1 MGTLPWIAPATLAF
15 TLPGSIAMKAN
26 TRQDY
31 LQRIDRVVAAL
42 QGAVEQGG
50 ELPEL
55 ARLAAVAHLSPFHFH
70 RIYRALSG
78 ETVGQTV
85 ARLRLLRALQLLA
98 EPSER
103 VTETALAVG
112 YETPQAFARAFRQA
126 FDASPSE
133 WRGQHER
140 LQEAMQRL
148 RSPAIAGDAGAVAMR
163 VEVVSVEPFRV
174 VATRYDGDYR
184 DLDKAYG
191 RLFEWAAAHALLE
204 RMAGIYGVAHDGGP
218 DASYDR
224 GAFDC
229 ALAFHGGDVATDG
242 YTFPL
247 QLGGGLWARWRHVGS
262 YDHLGAQTDRLVAA
276 WLPGSGYVLRDEAP
290 FRHFLDDPEDVP
302 EAALRADVYLPIAPG

>member
-1 MGTLPWIAPATLAF
+1 
-15 TLPGSIAMKAN
+15 MKAN

-31 LQRIDRVVAAL
+31 LQRIDRVVAVL
-42 QGAVEQGG
+42 QCAVAQGG
-50 ELPEL
+50 EPPEL
-55 ARLAAVAHLSPFHFH
+55 ARLAEAAHLSPFHFH

-98 EPSER
+98 EPDER

-126 FDASPSE
+126 FNATPSE
-133 WRGQHER
+133 LRGQRAR

-148 RSPAIAGDAGAVAMR
+148 RHPATRDEEGESVLM

-174 VATRYDGDYR
+174 VATRYAGGHR
-184 DLDKAYG
+184 DLDQAYG
-191 RLFEWAAAHALLE
+191 RLFEWAADHALLE
-204 RMAGIYGVAHDGGP
+204 RMAGIYGVPHDGLP
-218 DASYDR
+218 DAVP
-224 GAFDC
+224 GEGIFDC
-229 ALAFHGGDVATDG
+229 ALAFDGAEVATDG
-242 YTFPL
+242 YTFAL

-262 YDHLGAQTDRLVAA
+262 YDHLGVLTDRFIAH
-276 WLPGSGYVLRDEAP
+276 WLPDSGYRLRDASP

-302 EAALRADVYLPIAPG
+302 EAVLRADIYLPVTPC

>member
-1 MGTLPWIAPATLAF
+1 
-15 TLPGSIAMKAN
+15 MKAN

-31 LQRIDRVVAAL
+31 LQRIDRVVAVL
-42 QGAVEQGG
+42 QTAVEQGG

-55 ARLAAVAHLSPFHFH
+55 AQLAAVAHLSPFHFH

-140 LQEAMQRL
+140 LHEAMLRLQRPPFN
-148 RSPAIAGDAGAVAMR
+148 SEAGEPVMQ

-174 VATRYDGDYR
+174 VATRYVGDYR
-184 DLDKAYG
+184 ELDQAYG
-191 RLFEWAAAHALLE
+191 RLFEWAASHALLE

-218 DASYDR
+218 DAAHDR

-229 ALAFHGGDVATDG
+229 ALAFHGGDVATDDD
-242 YTFPL
+242 TSPL
-247 QLGGGLWARWRHVGS
+247 QLGGGLWARWRHIGA
-262 YDHLGAQTDRLVAA
+262 YDHLGAQTDHLIAT
-276 WLPGSGYVLRDEAP
+276 WLPGSGYVLRDASP

-302 EAALRADVYLPIAPG
+302 EATLRADVYLPVTPG